1 MLQPW
6 WMPRPSSQFGASY
19 LELCSFMYVA
29 SSTSFTAIEGLSD
42 RRRRSTRDSFRAS
55 QIHLSVRKCRRPQ
68 RCHRHAAQQALLL
81 LFLRDG
87 AGDGCFIF
95 RGAGD
100 GVTRKVET
108 QRGGFDCG
116 AQALRALPVIVWAN
130 HRQNSRPRKL
140 ETDA

>member
-1 MLQPW
+1 MSPAALVSLPSKAFQIGAGGQPGTV
-6 WMPRPSSQFGASY
+6 SEQ
-19 LELCSFMYVA
+19 
-29 SSTSFTAIEGLSD
+29 
-42 RRRRSTRDSFRAS
+42 

-81 LFLRDG
+81 LLLRDG

-140 ETDA
+140 EIDA